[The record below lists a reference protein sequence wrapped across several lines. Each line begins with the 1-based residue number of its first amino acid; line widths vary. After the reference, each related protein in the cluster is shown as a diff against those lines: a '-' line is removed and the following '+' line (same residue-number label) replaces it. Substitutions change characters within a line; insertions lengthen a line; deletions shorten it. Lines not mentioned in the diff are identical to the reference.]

1 MGEVGRGSLFQTG
14 VEPALEAVQGVSR
27 HDLPRQTVPVW
38 SSSREE
44 HLPVLCSAGGDVI
57 AVVVVLPRTTS
68 AACWSWQVARTD
80 GHEAMVEFEK
90 KNLQFGFPAALLKL
104 AIPESP

>member
-27 HDLPRQTVPVW
+27 HDLPRQAILMW

-44 HLPVLCSAGGDVI
+44 RHLPVLCPAGGDVI
-57 AVVVVLPRTTS
+57 AVVVVLPPAVS
-68 AACWSWQVARTD
+68 AACWSWQVAGAD
-80 GHEAMVEFEK
+80 GDGAMVELEK
-90 KNLQFGFPAALLKL
+90 HLHW
-104 AIPESP
+104 